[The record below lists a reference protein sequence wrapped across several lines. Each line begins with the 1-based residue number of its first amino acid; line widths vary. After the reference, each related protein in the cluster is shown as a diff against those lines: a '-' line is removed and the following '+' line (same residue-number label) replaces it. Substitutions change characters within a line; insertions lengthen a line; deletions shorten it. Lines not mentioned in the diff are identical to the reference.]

1 MRKWI
6 ALILILPTLWA
17 GYWLFGSYGLK
28 NEVRNWLAERQND
41 GWQAE
46 YTDLSV
52 RGFPNR
58 FDLTLS
64 DIQLTDPDTG
74 ISWSAPFF
82 QLLSLSYQP
91 QHQIAVWPNTQ
102 TLATPFQKIVLSS
115 QDMKASVVTVPKTTL
130 EVSRSTLIANDIKLA
145 SSSGWDAEI
154 RKISASI
161 RQLSEP
167 QAYELSTEIDTLVP
181 SEKLRN
187 WFDQGQNL
195 PATIENISL
204 NLTAVLSD
212 SISLRTI
219 EDERPQIREL
229 QISRVRAN
237 WGELVL
243 RGTGTLMVNGQG
255 VMDGEIKLSA
265 KNWREM
271 LQMAQVAG
279 TISDDVAR
287 AAELGLGLIARL
299 NGSETSLDTT
309 LTFRSGRM
317 FLGPIPIGAAPKLI
331 IR

>member
-6 ALILILPTLWA
+6 ILILVLPTLWA

-28 NEVRNWLAERQND
+28 NEVSNWLTEREDD

-46 YTDLSV
+46 YSDLSV

-82 QLLSLSYQP
+82 QFLSLSYQP

-102 TLATPFQKIVLSS
+102 TLATPFQKIEITS
-115 QDMKASVVTVPKTTL
+115 QDMKASVITLPKTSL
-130 EVSRSTLIANDIKLA
+130 EVSRSTLLANDLSLNSSAGWNTEIKN
-145 SSSGWDAEI
+145 
-154 RKISASI
+154 ISASI
-161 RQLSEP
+161 RQLSE
-167 QAYELSTEIDTLVP
+167 AHIYEVSSEINSLVP
-181 SEKLRN
+181 SEKLRS
-187 WFDQGQNL
+187 WLDQDQKL
-195 PATIENISL
+195 PATIENISV
-204 NLTAVLSD
+204 NLTAHLSE

-219 EDERPQIREL
+219 EVERPQIREL
-229 QISRVRAN
+229 KISQIKAN
-237 WGELVL
+237 WGALLL
-243 RGTGTLMVNGQG
+243 RGTGTLTIDGQG
-255 VMDGEIKLSA
+255 VPSGEIKLNA

-271 LQMAQVAG
+271 LQMAQTAG
-279 TISDDVAR
+279 TISKEVAR

-299 NGSETSLDTT
+299 NGSETSLDTK

-317 FLGPIPIGAAPKLI
+317 FLGPIPIGSSPTLI
-331 IR
+331 IK